1 MVPDL
6 GDGRRRS
13 VARTPGQAARRDP
26 DWEGVRLHVVSGK
39 GGTGKTTVAAA
50 LALALAAEGR
60 RTLLIE
66 VEGRQGIAE
75 LFGIAALPYEERRIA
90 TVTPAQ
96 LGLPASGS
104 AGGPVSG
111 AAGGPAGGSPSGP
124 VSGPVSG
131 ELHAL
136 AIDTEQALLEY
147 LDMFYKLGRAGK
159 ALQKVGFVDFATT
172 IAPGVR
178 DVLLTGKA
186 CEAARRKGP
195 DGRRTYDAVVMD
207 APPTGRITRF
217 LNVNSEVAGLA
228 RIGPIHSQ
236 AQAVMRVLKSPETAV
251 HLVTLL
257 EEMPVQET
265 VDGIAELR
273 EAGLPVGGVLVNM
286 VRPPL
291 LDAAAVAA
299 VDGNHREEVALALG
313 EAGLGGRSR
322 KPETVRA
329 AVEPLLD
336 PLLTQAREHAERVEL
351 ERARRADLQHLK
363 LPTYELPL
371 LGEGVD
377 LGTLYRLAGE
387 LKRQGAA

>member
-1 MVPDL
+1 M
-6 GDGRRRS
+6 
-13 VARTPGQAARRDP
+13 ARTPGQAARRDP

-50 LALALAAEGR
+50 LALALAAQGH

-90 TVTPAQ
+90 SVTPAQ
-96 LGLPASGS
+96 LGLPARDG
-104 AGGPVSG
+104 AA
-111 AAGGPAGGSPSGP
+111 AAGGE
-124 VSGPVSG
+124 V
-131 ELHAL
+131 HAL

-195 DGRRTYDAVVMD
+195 DGRRRYDAVVMD

-236 AQAVMRVLKSPETAV
+236 AQAVMRVLKSAETAV

-265 VDGIAELR
+265 VDGFAELH

-286 VRPPL
+286 VRPPV

-299 VDGNHREEVALALG
+299 VDGDHREEVALALG

-336 PLLTQAREHAERVEL
+336 PLLEQAREHAERVEL
-351 ERARRADLQHLK
+351 ERARRADLQQLK

-377 LGTLYRLAGE
+377 LGGLYRLAGE

>member
-1 MVPDL
+1 MA
-6 GDGRRRS
+6 GTSGT
-13 VARTPGQAARRDP
+13 AGPGERAPREP

-39 GGTGKTTVAAA
+39 GGTGKTTLAAA
-50 LALALAAEGR
+50 LALALAAEGG

-75 LFGIAALPYEERRIA
+75 LFQIAALPYEERRVA

-96 LGLPASGS
+96 LGLPGK
-104 AGGPVSG
+104 GH
-111 AAGGPAGGSPSGP
+111 
-124 VSGPVSG
+124 G
-131 ELHAL
+131 EVHAL

-147 LDMFYKLGRAGK
+147 LEMFYKLGRAGK

-172 IAPGVR
+172 VAPGVR

-195 DGRRTYDAVVMD
+195 DGRRRYDAVVMD
-207 APPTGRITRF
+207 APPTGRLTRF

-236 AQAVMRVLKSPETAV
+236 AQAVMRVLRSAETAV
-251 HLVTLL
+251 HFTTLL

-273 EAGLPVGGVLVNM
+273 DSGLPVGGVLVNM
-286 VRPPL
+286 VRPPI

-299 VDGNHREEVALALG
+299 VDGDHREEVALALG
-313 EAGLGGRSR
+313 EVGLGGRSR

-329 AVEPLLD
+329 HVEPLLD
-336 PLLTQAREHAERVEL
+336 PLLEQAREHAERVEL
-351 ERARRADLQHLK
+351 ERAQRVELQQLK

-371 LGEGVD
+371 IGEGMD
-377 LGTLYRLAGE
+377 LAGLYRLAGE

>member
-1 MVPDL
+1 MA
-6 GDGRRRS
+6 S
-13 VARTPGQAARRDP
+13 TPGPEERGP

-39 GGTGKTTVAAA
+39 GGTGKTTLAAA
-50 LALALAAEGR
+50 LALALAAEGG

-75 LFGIAALPYEERRIA
+75 LFGISALPYEERKVA
-90 TVTPAQ
+90 TVSRAR
-96 LGLPASGS
+96 LGLPA
-104 AGGPVSG
+104 AEG
-111 AAGGPAGGSPSGP
+111 ARP
-124 VSGPVSG
+124 G
-131 ELHAL
+131 ELFAL

-147 LDMFYKLGRAGK
+147 LEMFYKLGRAGK

-172 IAPGVR
+172 VAPGVR

-186 CEAARRKGP
+186 CEAARRKGA
-195 DGRRTYDAVVMD
+195 DGRRAYDAIVMD

-228 RIGPIHSQ
+228 RFGPIHNQ

-251 HLVTLL
+251 HFVTLL

-265 VDGIAELR
+265 VDGIGELR
-273 EAGLPVGGVLVNM
+273 EAQLPLGGVLVNM

-291 LDAAAVAA
+291 LDAAAVEA
-299 VDGNHREEVALALG
+299 VHGDHREEVAHALG

-322 KPETVRA
+322 KPETIRA
-329 AVEPLLD
+329 AVEPLID
-336 PLLTQAREHAERVEL
+336 PLLDQAREHAERVAL
-351 ERARRADLQHLK
+351 EHDQRADLQQLK

-377 LGTLYRLAGE
+377 LGGLYRLAGE

>member
-1 MVPDL
+1 MDQVD
-6 GDGRRRS
+6 
-13 VARTPGQAARRDP
+13 RRDP

-50 LALALAAEGR
+50 LALALAADGG

-75 LFGIAALPYEERRIA
+75 LFGLAALPYEERKVA
-90 TVTPAQ
+90 TVSRSR
-96 LGLPASGS
+96 LGLDGR
-104 AGGPVSG
+104 
-111 AAGGPAGGSPSGP
+111 GPAG
-124 VSGPVSG
+124 
-131 ELHAL
+131 ELYAL

-172 IAPGVR
+172 VAPGVR

-195 DGRRTYDAVVMD
+195 DGRRAYDAIVMD

-228 RIGPIHSQ
+228 RFGPIHGQ
-236 AQAVMRVLKSPETAV
+236 AQAVMRVLRSPETAV

-265 VDGIAELR
+265 VDGIAELT
-273 EAGLPVGGVLVNM
+273 EAQLPLGGVLVNM
-286 VRPPL
+286 VRPPV
-291 LDAAAVAA
+291 LDAAAVDA
-299 VDGNHREEVALALG
+299 VHGDHREEVALALG
-313 EAGLGGRSR
+313 EAGLGGRS
-322 KPETVRA
+322 KSAATVRA

-336 PLLTQAREHAERVEL
+336 PLLDQAREHSERVEL
-351 ERARRADLQHLK
+351 EREQRAALQQLK
-363 LPTYELPL
+363 RPTYELPL
-371 LGEGVD
+371 LGGGVD
-377 LGTLYRLAGE
+377 LGGLYRLAGE

>member
-1 MVPDL
+1 M
-6 GDGRRRS
+6 
-13 VARTPGQAARRDP
+13 ARTPGQAARRDP

-39 GGTGKTTVAAA
+39 GGTGKTTLAAA
-50 LALALAAEGR
+50 LALALAADGGR
-60 RTLLIE
+60 VLLIE

-90 TVTPAQ
+90 SVSRAQ
-96 LGLPASGS
+96 LGLPPDE
-104 AGGPVSG
+104 GG
-111 AAGGPAGGSPSGP
+111 GGGG
-124 VSGPVSG
+124 G
-131 ELHAL
+131 EVFAL
-136 AIDTEQALLEY
+136 AIDTELALLEY
-147 LDMFYKLGRAGK
+147 LEMFYKLGRAGK

-195 DGRRTYDAVVMD
+195 DGRRRYDAVVMD
-207 APPTGRITRF
+207 APPTGRLTRF
-217 LNVNSEVAGLA
+217 LNVNAEVAGLA
-228 RIGPIHSQ
+228 RIGPIHTQ

-265 VDGIAELR
+265 VDGFAELR
-273 EAGLPVGGVLVNM
+273 EARLPVGGVMVNM
-286 VRPPL
+286 VRPPV

-299 VDGNHREEVALALG
+299 VDGDHREEVALALG

-322 KPETVRA
+322 KTETVRA

-336 PLLTQAREHAERVEL
+336 PLLAQAREHAERVEL
-351 ERARRADLQHLK
+351 EREQRADLQQLR

-377 LGTLYRLAGE
+377 LGGLYRLAGE

>member
-1 MVPDL
+1 MSGTQEPTD
-6 GDGRRRS
+6 
-13 VARTPGQAARRDP
+13 ARGGP

-50 LALALAAEGR
+50 LALALACDGR

-75 LFGIAALPYEERRIA
+75 LFGIAALPYEERKIA
-90 TVTPAQ
+90 TVSPAK
-96 LGLPASGS
+96 LGLPST
-104 AGGPVSG
+104 GGG
-111 AAGGPAGGSPSGP
+111 T
-124 VSGPVSG
+124 G
-131 ELHAL
+131 EVFAL

-172 IAPGVR
+172 VAPGVR

-195 DGRRTYDAVVMD
+195 DGRRAYDAVVMD
-207 APPTGRITRF
+207 APPTGRLTRF

-228 RIGPIHSQ
+228 RFGPIHSQ
-236 AQAVMRVLKSPETAV
+236 AQAVMGVLKSPETAV

-265 VDGIAELR
+265 VDGFTELR
-273 EAGLPVGGVLVNM
+273 AAGLPTGGVVVNM
-286 VRPPL
+286 VRPPV

-299 VDGNHREEVALALG
+299 VHGDHREEVALALV

-322 KPETVRA
+322 TAATRRA

-336 PLLTQAREHAERVEL
+336 PLLDQAREHAERVAL
-351 ERARRADLQHLK
+351 EHDQRADLGALE

-371 LGEGVD
+371 LSGGVD
-377 LGTLYRLAGE
+377 LGGLYRLAGE
-387 LKRQGAA
+387 LKAQGAA

>member
-1 MVPDL
+1 MAGTSGTAGP
-6 GDGRRRS
+6 
-13 VARTPGQAARRDP
+13 TEQAPPREP

-39 GGTGKTTVAAA
+39 GGTGKTTLAAA
-50 LALALAAEGR
+50 LALALAADGR

-75 LFGIAALPYEERRIA
+75 LFQIAALPYEERRIA

-96 LGLPASGS
+96 LGLPGK
-104 AGGPVSG
+104 GH
-111 AAGGPAGGSPSGP
+111 
-124 VSGPVSG
+124 G
-131 ELHAL
+131 EVHAL

-147 LDMFYKLGRAGK
+147 LEMFYKLGRAGK

-172 IAPGVR
+172 VAPGVR

-195 DGRRTYDAVVMD
+195 DGRRRYDAVVMD
-207 APPTGRITRF
+207 APPTGRLTRF

-236 AQAVMRVLKSPETAV
+236 AQAVMRVLRSPETAV
-251 HLVTLL
+251 HFTTLL

-265 VDGIAELR
+265 VDGVADLR
-273 EAGLPVGGVLVNM
+273 ESGLPVGGVLVNL
-286 VRPPL
+286 VRPPI

-299 VDGNHREEVALALG
+299 ADGDHREEVALALG

-329 AVEPLLD
+329 NVEPLLD
-336 PLLTQAREHAERVEL
+336 PLLEQAREHAERVEL
-351 ERARRADLQHLK
+351 ERAQRVEIQQLK

-371 LGEGVD
+371 ISEGMD
-377 LGTLYRLAGE
+377 LAGLYRLAGE

>member
-1 MVPDL
+1 MEQQDRH
-6 GDGRRRS
+6 G
-13 VARTPGQAARRDP
+13 P

-50 LALALAAEGR
+50 LALALAAEGG

-75 LFGIAALPYEERRIA
+75 LFGIAALPYEERKVA
-90 TVTPAQ
+90 TVSPAK
-96 LGLPASGS
+96 LGLPGR
-104 AGGPVSG
+104 
-111 AAGGPAGGSPSGP
+111 GPAG
-124 VSGPVSG
+124 
-131 ELHAL
+131 ELYAL
-136 AIDTEQALLEY
+136 AIDTELALLEY

-195 DGRRTYDAVVMD
+195 DGRRAYDAIVMD
-207 APPTGRITRF
+207 APPTGRVTRF

-228 RIGPIHSQ
+228 RFGPIHGQ
-236 AQAVMRVLKSPETAV
+236 AQAVMRVLRSPETAV

-265 VDGIAELR
+265 VDGIGELR
-273 EAGLPVGGVLVNM
+273 EAKLPVGGVLVNM
-286 VRPPL
+286 VRPPV

-299 VDGNHREEVALALG
+299 VDGDHREEVATALG
-313 EAGLGGRSR
+313 EAGLGGRS
-322 KPETVRA
+322 KSAATVRA
-329 AVEPLLD
+329 AVEPLID
-336 PLLTQAREHAERVEL
+336 PLLEQAREHAERVEL
-351 ERARRADLQHLK
+351 EREQRTAVQQLK

-371 LGEGVD
+371 LGGGVD
-377 LGTLYRLAGE
+377 LGGLYRLAGE

>member
-1 MVPDL
+1 M
-6 GDGRRRS
+6 
-13 VARTPGQAARRDP
+13 ARTPGQAARRDP

-39 GGTGKTTVAAA
+39 GGTGKTTLAAA

-90 TVTPAQ
+90 SVSRAQ
-96 LGLPASGS
+96 LGLPGGAPPDGGPSDGGPSKGAGAGESGS
-104 AGGPVSG
+104 
-111 AAGGPAGGSPSGP
+111 
-124 VSGPVSG
+124 G
-131 ELHAL
+131 EVFAL

-147 LDMFYKLGRAGK
+147 LEMFYKLGRAGK

-186 CEAARRKGP
+186 CEAARRKGQ
-195 DGRRTYDAVVMD
+195 DGKRAYDAVVMD
-207 APPTGRITRF
+207 APPTGRLTRF

-228 RIGPIHSQ
+228 RIGPIHTQ

-273 EAGLPVGGVLVNM
+273 EAALPVGGVMVNM
-286 VRPPL
+286 VRPPV

-322 KPETVRA
+322 KPDTVRA
-329 AVEPLLD
+329 AVDPLLD
-336 PLLTQAREHAERVEL
+336 PLLEQAREHAERVEL
-351 ERARRADLQHLK
+351 EREQRADIQQLK

-377 LGTLYRLAGE
+377 LGGLYRLAAE

>member
-1 MVPDL
+1 MVQSF
-6 GDGRRRS
+6 GDGRRPS
-13 VARTPGQAARRDP
+13 VASTPGPPDQPPTEQHGAGRQQPEQREP

-50 LALALAAEGR
+50 LALALAAEGG

-66 VEGRQGIAE
+66 VEGRQGVAE
-75 LFGIAALPYEERRIA
+75 LFGIAALPYEERKVASVSR
-90 TVTPAQ
+90 AQ
-96 LGLPASGS
+96 LGLP
-104 AGGPVSG
+104 GG
-111 AAGGPAGGSPSGP
+111 GGS
-124 VSGPVSG
+124 G
-131 ELHAL
+131 EVFAL

-195 DGRRTYDAVVMD
+195 DGRRAYDAIVMD

-228 RIGPIHSQ
+228 RFGPIHGQ
-236 AQAVMRVLKSPETAV
+236 AQAVMRVLRSPETAV

-265 VDGIAELR
+265 VDGVSELR
-273 EAGLPVGGVLVNM
+273 EAQLPVGGVLVNM
-286 VRPPL
+286 VRPPI
-291 LDAAAVAA
+291 LDAAAVTA
-299 VDGNHREEVALALG
+299 VDGDHREEVALALA
-313 EAGLGGRSR
+313 EAGLGGRARTKSG
-322 KPETVRA
+322 EAVRA

-336 PLLTQAREHAERVEL
+336 PLLAQAREHAERVEL
-351 ERARRADLQHLK
+351 EREQRADLQHLR

-377 LGTLYRLAGE
+377 LGGLYRLAGE